1 MLRKT
6 IPGLDLE
13 SFLLLL
19 GSLKREALVGTMRRR
34 RLARRFSVDMAMNSA
49 FNRTFSLFRWVRFVA
64 LAAAMGTAVVA
75 QENRVVEIG
84 ADKNVAVPMRDGTI
98 LRADVYQ
105 PREGGPFPVLV
116 FRTPYG
122 KPAKVDEELVRSGFI
137 VVQQDARG
145 RYASDG
151 QYESYVRYETHDG
164 SDGYDTVQWAA
175 KLPNSTGK
183 VGTFG
188 TSYNAFLQWR
198 TAAAQPPSLQAM
210 AAFSIPARH
219 TDLEGPGTI
228 RPGRRLKW
236 WQGTISPDLRK
247 RAGGPKPHTS
257 AEAAEQWNAGEGE
270 RLFQF
275 LPWLDLPDDLFGSEA
290 SYVKDWIRKPWSDP
304 WKLEADAAKTI
315 VPNLNVCGWYDHC
328 NGSIDL
334 HTAIVK
340 SGGSES
346 ARTNSLLLIGPWSHS
361 SLGARKQGEIDFGP
375 EAALDLSKLQR
386 EWFGHWLRGDAKNKW
401 PSVKLFVMGV
411 NEWRAYEAWPPN
423 EFSATKEF
431 FLSSVKG
438 AQTPQ
443 GDGRLSDQ
451 PAATSGSDGYDYDPR
466 DPVPTL
472 WTKALFTVPADQKAL
487 ADRKD
492 ILVYQ
497 SPPLTTAVETIGYPE
512 AVLYA
517 SSNCDD
523 TDFFAR
529 LIDVAPDGT
538 AIDIASGMVRARYR
552 NSLEKSELIKPREVI
567 EYKIKLQP
575 TAHRFLAGHR
585 IRLDVTSSDFPNYD
599 RNHNTPADQNSDSQ
613 LVTAQQKLF
622 FGGNYASKLRLPISR

>member
-1 MLRKT
+1 MPL
-6 IPGLDLE
+6 
-13 SFLLLL
+13 
-19 GSLKREALVGTMRRR
+19 ALV
-34 RLARRFSVDMAMNSA
+34 V
-49 FNRTFSLFRWVRFVA
+49 
-64 LAAAMGTAVVA
+64 AAAVAISAAA
-75 QENRVVEIG
+75 QENRVVEIV
-84 ADKNVAVPMRDGTI
+84 AEKNVAVPMRDGTI
-98 LRADVYQ
+98 LRADVYR
-105 PREGGPFPVLV
+105 PRDGGPFPALV

-122 KPAKVDEELVRSGFI
+122 KPAKVDEALVRAGFI

-151 QYESYVRYETHDG
+151 QYESYNREVTHDG
-164 SDGYDTVQWAA
+164 SDGYDTVEWAA
-175 KLPNSTGK
+175 KLPNSSGK

-198 TAAAQPPSLQAM
+198 TAAERPPSLKAM

-247 RAGGPKPHTS
+247 RSGGPKPHTP
-257 AEAAEQWNAGEGE
+257 AEAAEQWNSGEGE
-270 RLFQF
+270 RLFHF
-275 LPWLDLPDDLFGSEA
+275 LPWLNLPDELFGSEA
-290 SYVKDWIRKPWSDP
+290 SYVKDWIRRPWSDP

-315 VPNLNVCGWYDHC
+315 VPNMNVCGWYDHC

-340 SGGSES
+340 TGGSEL
-346 ARTNSLLLIGPWSHS
+346 ARKNSVLIVGPWSHN
-361 SLGARKQGEIDFGP
+361 SLGARKQGDIDFGP

-386 EWFGHWLRGDAKNKW
+386 EWFGHWLRGDAKGNW
-401 PSVKLFVMGV
+401 PPVKLFVMGV
-411 NEWRAYEAWPPN
+411 NEWRSFEAWPPS
-423 EFSATKEF
+423 EFSTSKEY
-431 FLSSVKG
+431 FLSSEGG

-443 GDGRLSDQ
+443 GDGRLGETANQ
-451 PAATSGSDGYDYDPR
+451 KSGSDAYEYDPR

-472 WTKALFTVPADQKAL
+472 WTKSLFTVPADQKAL

-497 SPPLTTAVETIGYPE
+497 TPPLTSAVETIGYPE
-512 AVLYA
+512 VVLHAA
-517 SSNCDD
+517 SSCED
-523 TDFFAR
+523 TDFFVR
-529 LIDVAPDGT
+529 LIDVVPDGS

-552 NSLEKSELIKPREVI
+552 NSLEKAELIKPGKVI
-567 EYKIKLQP
+567 EYKIKLRP

-599 RNHNTPADQNSDSQ
+599 RNHNTPADQNSDSR
-613 LVTAQQKLF
+613 LVTAKQTVLF
-622 FGGNYASKLRLPISR
+622 GRNYGSRLRLPVAP